1 MKMYNIP
8 HQKDL
13 TVLSEGC
20 QICRHQGSL
29 RPVAGRKTNYN
40 SIEIETFF
48 YK

>member
-1 MKMYNIP
+1 MNGLP

-20 QICRHQGSL
+20 QICQQGSL

-40 SIEIETFF
+40 PIET
-48 YK
+48 KT